1 MIDELLAVLLIVEKF
16 MCGTFFLKK
25 NNLMLANS
33 NVDEDNKSATETGP
47 GASICITE
55 FDVRVYRQVKFT
67 WLLNEEPG
75 PRRRERGQASSAAA
89 EHHREQR
96 QGGQEP
102 SRGRHIRPRRRAPSP
117 PPPLLVTAARVPATR
132 NRHLARSPRRSRPRV
147 HRQRR
152 GEQRSAHAL
161 PSTRAPL
168 LT

>member
-1 MIDELLAVLLIVEKF
+1 
-16 MCGTFFLKK
+16 
-25 NNLMLANS
+25 MLANS

-67 WLLNEEPG
+67 WLWNEEPG

-147 HRQRR
+147 HRQSRAGGVHPLFPRR
-152 GEQRSAHAL
+152 ARPCWPNKEYIPAAAACTNVQ
-161 PSTRAPL
+161 
-168 LT
+168 